1 MSILVF
7 NSGSSSLKFGL
18 FEAETCRTLASGSI
32 DWADGDRRRAVLT
45 FHAEQGGEFR
55 AAVDVPDDQTAVSCA
70 IRTLAESNPAGAEPY
85 TTIDVVGH
93 RVVHGGGEF
102 PGNVLID
109 ERVKA
114 TIAGL
119 AELAPLHN
127 PPALG
132 TICAAEAVLSGA
144 AQVAVFDTAFFAHLP
159 LRAQVYP
166 VPYSW
171 YADRGI
177 RRFGF
182 HGLSHQYCSQ
192 RAAEMVGRQGFFDD
206 RTSDAEA
213 ETSRGHDRTFPAT
226 KKLRIVSCHLGGGC
240 SAAAIQGGVAIA
252 HTMGFTPMEG
262 LMMGTRS
269 GSVDP
274 GVLIHLQRRYG
285 LTVAELDDALNFR
298 SGLLGVSGVSPDFAK
313 VEEAAAAGNPRARLA
328 VEMFAD
334 RVRSAIGSM
343 AVTMGGVDVLIF
355 TDRVGENS
363 AVARAAACDGLE
375 CLGLQLDPQRNA
387 ACRPDADIARPQSPA
402 RILVI
407 HTREEL
413 MIAREAWRVAVRNG
427 APS

>member
-32 DWADGDRRRAVLT
+32 DWAHGDRHHALLT
-45 FHAEQGGEFR
+45 FRAEAAGER
-55 AAVDVPDDQTAVSCA
+55 CARVDVPDDQAAVSCA
-70 IRTLAESNPAGAEPY
+70 IRTLAESNLADARSSAA
-85 TTIDVVGH
+85 IDVVGH
-93 RVVHGGGEF
+93 RVVHGGAEF

-132 TICAAEAVLSGA
+132 TIRAAEAALPAA
-144 AQVAVFDTAFFAHLP
+144 AQVAVFDTAFFARLP

-166 VPYSW
+166 VPYAW
-171 YADRGI
+171 YEEWGI

-192 RAAEMVGRQGFFDD
+192 RAAEMVG
-206 RTSDAEA
+206 
-213 ETSRGHDRTFPAT
+213 HDGAFPAT

-274 GVLIHLQRRYG
+274 GVLIHLQRRHG
-285 LTVAELDDALNFR
+285 LSVAELDDALNFR

-313 VEEAAAAGNPRARLA
+313 VEEAAEAGHPRAQLA
-328 VEMFAD
+328 VQMFAD
-334 RVRSAIGSM
+334 RVRSVIGSL

-363 AVARAAACDGLE
+363 ALARAAACDGLE
-375 CLGLQLDPQRNA
+375 CLGVRLDRQLNA
-387 ACRPDADIARPQSPA
+387 ACRPDADIATPESPA

-407 HTREEL
+407 HTGEEL
-413 MIAREAWRVAVRNG
+413 MIAREAWRVVFAARQR
-427 APS
+427 